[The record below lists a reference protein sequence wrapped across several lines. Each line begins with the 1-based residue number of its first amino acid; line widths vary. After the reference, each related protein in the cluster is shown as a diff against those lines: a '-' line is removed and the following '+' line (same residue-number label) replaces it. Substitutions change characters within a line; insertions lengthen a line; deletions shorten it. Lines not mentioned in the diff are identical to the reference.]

1 MFLFKRSEA
10 WGKTGRCEGSKGTC
24 SDGVKVISYGPMKS
38 QSHTFLN
45 SSGYSL
51 AARLDLPGVGR
62 PRAYAL
68 FAHCFTCGKD
78 LKVVTRIS
86 QALTELGI
94 GVFRFD
100 FPGLGQSEGEF
111 GASTFSSNVDDLYR
125 ASMYLEKVA
134 EGPQI
139 LIGHSLGGAAVL
151 RAAPLIDS
159 VRAVATIGAPSDPA
173 HVTHLLASGLD
184 EIRETGEAKVE
195 LAKREFLIKKE
206 FVDDLERVS
215 MEDATGELGK
225 ALLILHSPVDEIV
238 GIDNAA
244 GIYMRAKHPKSFV
257 SLDKADHLLTQE
269 ADARYAAQTVATWA
283 ERYLEPS
290 DDAVDPD
297 ETVVRL
303 DGRGFLTDVLSGG
316 HRLTADE
323 PTSVGGTDQGPAPY
337 DLLMSSLG
345 ACTAMTLRMYADHK
359 KWPLDAVEVRL
370 RHEKI
375 EAKDCADCSVEEGKV
390 DVIERELILEGDLSV
405 DQKTRIAEIADKC
418 PVHRSLESEIKV
430 RTRLQS

>member
-1 MFLFKRSEA
+1 MKTETHFFENGEGLKLA
-10 WGKTGRCEGSKGTC
+10 GK
-24 SDGVKVISYGPMKS
+24 
-38 QSHTFLN
+38 
-45 SSGYSL
+45 
-51 AARLDLPGVGR
+51 LDLPGVGN
-62 PRAYAL
+62 PSTYAL

-78 LKVVTRIS
+78 LKAVTRIS

-111 GASTFSSNVDDLYR
+111 GEATFSSNVDDLYR
-125 ASMYLEKVA
+125 ASRYLEGIA

-173 HVTHLLASGLD
+173 HVTHLLSSRLD
-184 EIRETGEAKVE
+184 EIREKGEAKVE
-195 LAKREFLIKKE
+195 LARREFLIQKE

-215 MEDATGELGK
+215 MEDATGDLGK

-238 GIDNAA
+238 GIENAA
-244 GIYMRAKHPKSFV
+244 GIYTRAKHPKSFV
-257 SLDKADHLLTQE
+257 SLDDADHLLTRE
-269 ADARYAAQTVATWA
+269 SDARYAARTIATWA
-283 ERYLEPS
+283 ERYLEAS
-290 DDAVDPD
+290 DDASDPD

-303 DGRGFLTDVLSGG
+303 DGKGFLSDVLTGG

-323 PTSVGGTDQGPAPY
+323 PISVGGTDQGPAPY

-359 KWPLDAVEVRL
+359 KWPLESVEVRL
-370 RHEKI
+370 RHWKV
-375 EAKDCADCSVEEGKV
+375 EAKDCADCDSEKGKV
-390 DVIERELILEGDLSV
+390 DVIERELILEGELSV
-405 DQKTRIAEIADKC
+405 DQRARIAEIADKC
-418 PVHRSLESEIKV
+418 PVHRSLESEINV
-430 RTRLQS
+430 RTHLKS

>member
-1 MFLFKRSEA
+1 M
-10 WGKTGRCEGSKGTC
+10 
-24 SDGVKVISYGPMKS
+24 
-38 QSHTFLN
+38 
-45 SSGYSL
+45 
-51 AARLDLPGVGR
+51 
-62 PRAYAL
+62 
-68 FAHCFTCGKD
+68 
-78 LKVVTRIS
+78 VTRIS

-111 GASTFSSNVDDLYR
+111 GAATFSSNVDDLYR
-125 ASMYLEKVA
+125 ASKYLEEIA

-184 EIRETGEAKVE
+184 EIREKGEATVE
-195 LAKREFLIKKE
+195 LAKRDFLIKRE
-206 FVDDLERVS
+206 FVEDLEKLS
-215 MEDATGELGK
+215 TEDATEQLGK

-257 SLDKADHLLTQE
+257 SLDDADHLLTKE
-269 ADARYAAQTVATWA
+269 SDARYAARTISTWA
-283 ERYLEPS
+283 ERYLEPAEAE
-290 DDAVDPD
+290 DDID

-303 DGRGFLTDVLSGG
+303 DGRGFLTDVLTGG
-316 HRLTADE
+316 HRLIADE
-323 PTSVGGTDQGPAPY
+323 PVSVGGTDQGPAPY
-337 DLLMSSLG
+337 DFLMSSLG

-359 KWPLDAVEVRL
+359 KLPLEAVEVRL

-375 EAKDCADCSVEEGKV
+375 DAKGEKV
-390 DVIERELILEGDLSV
+390 DLITRELILEGDLTAEQRARMV
-405 DQKTRIAEIADKC
+405 EIADKC